1 MKSKVLFMVAIV
13 AFLVL
18 VALSP
23 PATQAAEQNKMITT
37 NLRAASPGQIPADID
52 LIDLIGNTA
61 VTIALDKY
69 TNTGHAL
76 VYDDGQNKAIETGG
90 TDIAVLRKYLI
101 HSEGTKGD
109 HYLMTT

>member
-1 MKSKVLFMVAIV
+1 MKSKVLFFVVTIV

-23 PATQAAEQNKMITT
+23 PATQAAEQNMMITT
-37 NLRAASPGQIPADID
+37 NLAASPGQTPAD
-52 LIDLIGNTA
+52 IDLIGNTA
-61 VTIALDKY
+61 VTITLDKY
-69 TNTGHAL
+69 TNTGRGFPL
-76 VYDDGQNKAIETGG
+76 VYEDGQSKANDTGG
-90 TDIAVLRKYLI
+90 ADITVLRKYLI